1 MEHPGPAHDSA
12 CRMILTSP
20 ELTSSQT
27 SQLSR
32 PPRLTTQPTLQRPLG
47 VQVSRAS
54 SSRWGKA

>member
-47 VQVSRAS
+47 V
-54 SSRWGKA
+54 